1 MAIDDTQIIYAQLY
15 KNDTIGADEFI
26 DFLNEL
32 KNRIDKSS
40 LSNTV
45 FILDNA
51 SYHTGKKIKEFV
63 EKNKLKFLF
72 TIPYKSEYNPIEL
85 SFNLIKNH
93 TYSTLNS
100 SLGKLKKQIIDLI
113 DSEEINKDIIKIYK
127 ITLERY
133 LDFMQNGAKKYDLK
147 KLDKIFLRKKRKYS
161 LK

>member
-1 MAIDDTQIIYAQLY
+1 MAIDDTEIIYGQLY
-15 KNDTIGADEFI
+15 KNETIGADEFI

-40 LSNTV
+40 LSNIV

-72 TIPYKSEYNPIEL
+72 TTPHKPEYNPIEL

-93 TYSTLNS
+93 TYSTPNNS
-100 SLGKLKKQIIDLI
+100 IGKLKRQIIDLI
-113 DSEEINKDIIKIYK
+113 DSEEINKDIKKIYK
-127 ITLERY
+127 IALERY
-133 LDFMQNGAKKYDLK
+133 LDFMINEARKYDLI
-147 KLDKIFLRKKRKYS
+147 KLGKTFLRKKKKKK
-161 LK
+161 L